1 MATLPPEIQARRDF
15 EHQALELGS
24 KRVRLEGELGSNLE
38 QIVDLLDK
46 AHEVGVP
53 IDHYARMV
61 GVRRQQLYR
70 WRGSIAL
77 LRRNAEEKD

>member
-1 MATLPPEIQARRDF
+1 MTDLPPEMQARREF
-15 EHQALELGS
+15 EDQALKLGAE
-24 KRVRLEGELGSNLE
+24 RARLEGQLGTNLE
-38 QIVDLLDK
+38 QIVDLLEK

-77 LRRNAEEKD
+77 LRRNAAEQD